1 MSDYNGWANRETWL
15 IQLWFEP
22 KTVDCINYLEDTLED
37 EFYEKMG
44 GACFH
49 TDLINFGKIDWDELR
64 QTIEADQ

>member
-15 IQLWFEP
+15 IQLWFET

-44 GACFH
+44 GACVH